1 MHGMPRIPRTH
12 CGGTHACSPPVMI
25 NIYIIMRK
33 LRILAAS
40 LLLSA
45 SVCTFAG
52 DTYTNPVINTSLPDP
67 TVIRADD
74 GYFYLYATEDIR
86 NLPIYRSRDL
96 TDWQFVGTAFTDD
109 TRPQWNKKGNMWAP
123 DINKIGDKYV
133 LYYSK
138 SEWGGEWTCGIGAA
152 TAERPEGPFTDH
164 GPLFISSEIGVRNS
178 IDQFYI
184 EDNGHKYLFWGSFHG
199 IYGIE
204 LSDDGLSVK
213 PGAVKKQVSGTFME
227 GTYIHKRGKYYYLF
241 GSAGTCCEG
250 ARSTYRVTYGR
261 SENLFGPYVDKKG
274 QRLLDNHYEV
284 MLHGDDT
291 FVGTGHNA
299 EFVTDD
305 LGQDWILYHGYK
317 KAEADDGRVVFL
329 SRVDWKDGW
338 PEVAGSVPEKE
349 NVKPSFGQIHL
360 ADPTVF
366 CDNGTYYLYGTSPV
380 SDNGFWV
387 YTSTDL
393 QHWSGP
399 AGAVD
404 GYALRGN
411 TYGTQGFWAPQVFK
425 KDGRYAMAY
434 TANEQIAIAWA
445 DSPLGPFVQ
454 DEPAMIPAK
463 TKEIDPFVFHDDD
476 GKTYMYHVRL
486 IGGNRIYVA
495 EMNDDLRSMKEETA
509 RECIAVN
516 DKGWENTAEGKWGV
530 SEGPTVVKLDGTY
543 YMFYSCNDFRS
554 IDYAMGYA
562 TAKSPL
568 GPWKKHKKPIVSRH
582 LTGENG
588 TGHGDL
594 FRDGDGRWMYVLHTH
609 NSNSKVSPRR
619 TAMVEL
625 VKKGKKF
632 EMVPG
637 SLRYVTR

>member
-96 TDWQFVGTAFTDD
+96 TDWQFVGTAFTDE

-152 TAERPEGPFTDH
+152 TADRPEGPFTDH

>member
-1 MHGMPRIPRTH
+1 MPRIPLTH

-152 TAERPEGPFTDH
+152 TADRPEGPFTDH

-317 KAEADDGRVVFL
+317 KTEADDGRVVFL

-454 DEPAMIPAK
+454 DEPEMIPAK

>member
-1 MHGMPRIPRTH
+1 MPRIPRTH
-12 CGGTHACSPPVMI
+12 FGGTHACSPPVMI

-96 TDWQFVGTAFTDD
+96 TDWQFVGTAFTDE

-152 TAERPEGPFTDH
+152 TADRPEGPFTDH

-274 QRLLDNHYEV
+274 QWLLDNHYEV

>member
-1 MHGMPRIPRTH
+1 MPRIPRAH

-152 TAERPEGPFTDH
+152 TADRPEGPFTDH

-360 ADPTVF
+360 AGPTVF

>member
-1 MHGMPRIPRTH
+1 MPRIPRTH
-12 CGGTHACSPPVMI
+12 CGGTHACSSPVMI

-152 TAERPEGPFTDH
+152 TADRPEGPFTDH

>member
-1 MHGMPRIPRTH
+1 MPRIPRTH

-152 TAERPEGPFTDH
+152 TADRPEGPFTDH

-463 TKEIDPFVFHDDD
+463 TKGIDPFVFHDDD

>member
-1 MHGMPRIPRTH
+1 MPRIPRTH

-96 TDWQFVGTAFTDD
+96 IDWQFVGTAFTGD

-152 TAERPEGPFTDH
+152 TADRPEGPFTDH

-393 QHWSGP
+393 QHWNGP

>member
-152 TAERPEGPFTDH
+152 TADRPEGPFTDH

-317 KAEADDGRVVFL
+317 KGEADDGRVVFL

>member
-1 MHGMPRIPRTH
+1 MLRIPRTH
-12 CGGTHACSPPVMI
+12 CGETHACSPPVMI

-96 TDWQFVGTAFTDD
+96 IDWQFVGTAFTDD

-152 TAERPEGPFTDH
+152 TADRPEGPFTDH

-349 NVKPSFGQIHL
+349 NVKPSLGQIHL

-509 RECIAVN
+509 MECIAVN

>member
-1 MHGMPRIPRTH
+1 MLRIPRTH

-152 TAERPEGPFTDH
+152 TADRPEGPFTDH

-261 SENLFGPYVDKKG
+261 SEHLFGPYVDKKG

-454 DEPAMIPAK
+454 DEPAMILAK

-568 GPWKKHKKPIVSRH
+568 GPWKKYKKPIVSRH

>member
-1 MHGMPRIPRTH
+1 MAHTDK
-12 CGGTHACSPPVMI
+12 
-25 NIYIIMRK
+25 IMKK
-33 LRILAAS
+33 LRILLAS
-40 LLLSA
+40 LVLSVSA
-45 SVCTFAG
+45 NVLAG

-67 TVIRADD
+67 SVIRADD

-96 TDWQFVGTAFTDD
+96 VDWQFVGTAFTPE
-109 TRPQWNKKGNMWAP
+109 TRPQWNKKGGIWAP
-123 DINKIGDKYV
+123 DINRIGDKYV

-138 SEWGGEWTCGIGAA
+138 SVWGGEWTCGIGVA
-152 TAERPEGPFTDH
+152 TADRPEGPFTDH
-164 GPLFISSEIGVRNS
+164 GPLFISKEIGVQNS
-178 IDQFYI
+178 IDQFFI
-184 EDNGHKYLFWGSFHG
+184 EDNGHKYLFWGSFRG

-213 PGAVKKQVSGTFME
+213 PGAEKKQISGTFME

-250 ARSTYRVTYGR
+250 AKSTYRVTYGR

-284 MLHGDDT
+284 MIHGDDT

-299 EFVTDD
+299 EFITDD
-305 LGQDWILYHGYK
+305 YGQDWILYHGYK

-338 PEVAGSVPEKE
+338 PVVAGDAPAKECEK
-349 NVKPSFGQIHL
+349 PRFGQIYL
-360 ADPTVF
+360 ADPTIF
-366 CDNGTYYLYGTSPV
+366 SDNNTYYLYGTSPLT
-380 SDNGFWV
+380 DNGFWV
-387 YTSTDL
+387 YKSKDL
-393 QHWSGP
+393 QHWDGP

-404 GYALRGN
+404 GYALWGN
-411 TYGTQGFWAPQVFK
+411 TYGTMGFWAPQVFK
-425 KDGRYAMAY
+425 YNGRYGMAY

-463 TKEIDPFVFHDDD
+463 TKEIDPFIFFDDD
-476 GKTYMYHVRL
+476 GKKYMYHVRL
-486 IGGNRIYVA
+486 INGNRIYVA
-495 EMNDDLRSMKEETA
+495 EMNDDMRSLKEETA
-509 RECIAVN
+509 RECISVN
-516 DKGWENTAEGKWGV
+516 KDGWENTEKTKWGV
-530 SEGPTVVKLDGTY
+530 SEGPTVVKIDGIY
-543 YMFYSCNDFRS
+543 YMFYSCNDYRN
-554 IDYAMGYA
+554 INYAVGYA

-568 GPWKKHKKPIVSRH
+568 GPWKKHKKPIISRQ

-594 FRDGDGRWMYVLHTH
+594 FRDADGRWMYVLHTH
-609 NSNSKVSPRR
+609 NSNSQVGPRR
-619 TAMVEL
+619 TAIVEL
-625 VKKGKKF
+625 KKKGKKF

-637 SLRYVTR
+637 SLRYIAR

>member
-1 MHGMPRIPRTH
+1 MLRIPRTH

-152 TAERPEGPFTDH
+152 TADRPEGPFTDH

-632 EMVPG
+632 EMVLG